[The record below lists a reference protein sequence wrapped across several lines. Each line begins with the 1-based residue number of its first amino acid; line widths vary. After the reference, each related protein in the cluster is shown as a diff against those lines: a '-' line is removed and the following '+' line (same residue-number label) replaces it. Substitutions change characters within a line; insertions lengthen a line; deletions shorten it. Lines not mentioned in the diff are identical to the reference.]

1 MTTEKANSTSTVENE
16 NYTEQEVLNSTDD
29 AKGDEEVIEALETTE
44 IVDAET
50 TTKSTK
56 RRFFRN
62 RGRRTRIT
70 QF

>member
-1 MTTEKANSTSTVENE
+1 MEKANSTLTVENE
-16 NYTEQEVLNSTDD
+16 NHNERETLNSTDD
-29 AKGDEEVIEALETTE
+29 AKGDEEVFEALETTE

-56 RRFFRN
+56 RSFFRN
-62 RGRRTRIT
+62 RGRRTRRT